1 MNEIGRRLTVEPSEL
16 ATSLA
21 RNRVTD
27 CEYPDG
33 CLVIRCNNVI
43 LPRSNFDKLRSVNRA
58 KTIENSI
65 RPVWLFFW
73 RRLVP
78 VTLRAERNT
87 RVAVWRYGW
96 SCGRRRGRCRGR
108 I

>member
-27 CEYPDG
+27 CENPDG
-33 CLVIRCNNVI
+33 YLVIRCNNVI

-65 RPVWLFFW
+65 RPV
-73 RRLVP
+73 
-78 VTLRAERNT
+78 
-87 RVAVWRYGW
+87 
-96 SCGRRRGRCRGR
+96 
-108 I
+108 